1 MDDVWLITHGSSEYL
16 KTQLASNKEQI
27 RRCLINPPET
37 YRKTYEH
44 LKTTRASPY
53 RCRCT
58 HTIHRLKSIP
68 ATLGPINLELT
79 YPNGEWTIYSP
90 ETMAFSHQKWT
101 CTGNCSHKPGPPDKN
116 KTSRFFLIHVWR
128 YLRGTPSILSWEQ
141 HVVII
146 KNKWGYFC
154 S

>member
-1 MDDVWLITHGSSEYL
+1 MDDVWLITHGSSEHL

-27 RRCLINPPET
+27 RWCLINPPET

-44 LKTTRASPY
+44 LKTTRANPY

-68 ATLGPINLELT
+68 ATLGPINLELM
-79 YPNGEWTIYSP
+79 YPNGDWTIYSP

-101 CTGNCSHKPGPPDKN
+101 CTGNCSHKPGPPDKQN
-116 KTSRFFLIHVWR
+116 ISFFSWSMFDDIWGEPPLHSFM
-128 YLRGTPSILSWEQ
+128 GTTIQLVGGFNHLE
-141 HVVII
+141 
-146 KNKWGYFC
+146 KY
-154 S
+154 